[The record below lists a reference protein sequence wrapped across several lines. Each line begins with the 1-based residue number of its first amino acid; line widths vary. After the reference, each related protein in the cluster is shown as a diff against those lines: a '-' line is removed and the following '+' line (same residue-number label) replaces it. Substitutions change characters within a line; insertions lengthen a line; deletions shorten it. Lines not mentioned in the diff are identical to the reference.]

1 MMLLH
6 HKTQSSKHPKTNP
19 TQILR
24 VVPSGVG
31 ATERL
36 LARKWWCRQ
45 EMGHSLSWDLPWHWP
60 KPRRMQG
67 FDHWPYDGAMVGQ
80 NTRKRSSQQ
89 RSWSFLYGAT
99 NPWNF
104 DHRVWRCA
112 VSWILNHSSF
122 HFEPSFFFEI
132 WWLPPIF
139 LSAIFG
145 SIAWRFPDLV
155 QQKYQST
162 HQDGL
167 KKLCDNISENAAVLQ
182 AVKAHHQHGAST
194 ASGGTA
200 GSNVAPPRTMATP
213 EWESETPWNCL
224 KRLTISGISIAD
236 FDSGNTIPNCMNM
249 FFLIFP
255 SKKTYGGWYLKSNS
269 WHIPLVN

>member
-45 EMGHSLSWDLPWHWP
+45 EMGHSLSWDLPWHWS

-67 FDHWPYDGAMVGQ
+67 FDHWPYDGTMVGQ

-89 RSWSFLYGAT
+89 RSWSFLCGAT

-132 WWLPPIF
+132 WWLPPYFYLQSLGPLLGGFPTWCNKTTRAPIKMDWKSCVTRSARMR
-139 LSAIFG
+139 LSSKPWRRIISMVPQQVVVERLDRMLPRPG
-145 SIAWRFPDLV
+145 PWPPRSGKVRPHGVAWRGWPYL
-155 QQKYQST
+155 
-162 HQDGL
+162 
-167 KKLCDNISENAAVLQ
+167 
-182 AVKAHHQHGAST
+182 
-194 ASGGTA
+194 
-200 GSNVAPPRTMATP
+200 
-213 EWESETPWNCL
+213 ES
-224 KRLTISGISIAD
+224 A
-236 FDSGNTIPNCMNM
+236 
-249 FFLIFP
+249 
-255 SKKTYGGWYLKSNS
+255 
-269 WHIPLVN
+269 